1 MIAVRTIFYGF
12 LVLLL
17 TFALPGQGAGHP
29 VGTPLDGYWKGP
41 LKLPGGQLEVIFR
54 LVKLSSGEYFAT
66 LDVPMQKVSRL
77 AVTVT
82 TRADTV
88 VFLSAEADCRFTG
101 RMLANGTQLQGTWQQ
116 PGFKSPLT
124 LVHSALPTVAAGA
137 KVRLT
142 PPYREE
148 NVTLD
153 NQAANARLAG
163 MLTVPAGPGPF
174 PAVVLLSDAGSQD
187 RNGTVGDFGPMGWL
201 ADYLTRRGVAV
212 LRFDDR
218 GVGESSGTAA
228 TTTASLVSDA
238 QAALN
243 FLRSRPEL
251 DQNHV
256 GLIGHGEGGN
266 VALLAA
272 AQLQPP
278 AFVVGLAPYGLPGAE
293 IALHRQE
300 ATLASLRTMPEQLA
314 AAIKRQQ
321 SIIDVIRQTIN
332 NSQAR
337 VIVANILRKDNPV
350 LDEATIQARAT
361 EMVSTSYRSF
371 LSFDP
376 SAGTAPVT
384 CPVLLLYGSADQTLN
399 VDANLAALT
408 KALKTDKAVTTR
420 KLPGVNHLFQ
430 PDPEQWPIVS
440 GQSQPNFSP
449 AAEEAIRAWIMAQVG
464 K

>member
-1 MIAVRTIFYGF
+1 MIIIRNIVCG
-12 LVLLL
+12 LVLFLGSL
-17 TFALPGQGAGHP
+17 VVPRPASAHAAGP
-29 VGTPLDGYWKGP
+29 ALDGYWKGP

-54 LVKLSSGEYFAT
+54 LVKLSSGDYFAT

-88 VFLSAEADCRFTG
+88 VFLSAEANCRFTG
-101 RMLANGTQLQGTWQQ
+101 RLLPGGQQLQGTWQQ

-124 LVHSALPTVAAGA
+124 LAYSALPTVATGA

-153 NQAANARLAG
+153 NQVANARLAG

-174 PAVVLLSDAGSQD
+174 PAVVLLSDTGSQD
-187 RNGTVGDFGPMGWL
+187 RNGTVGDFGPLGWL

-218 GVGESSGTAA
+218 GVGESTGSAASTTAA
-228 TTTASLVSDA
+228 LVSDA
-238 QAALN
+238 QAALS
-243 FLRSRPEL
+243 FLHTRPEL
-251 DQNHV
+251 DQKHV

-272 AQLQPP
+272 AQLQAP
-278 AFVVGLAPYGLPGAE
+278 AFVVALAPYGLPGAE
-293 IALHRQE
+293 IALQRQE
-300 ATLASLRTMPEQLA
+300 IALANFQAVPDQLA
-314 AAIKRQQ
+314 AALKRQQ
-321 SIIDVIRQTIN
+321 SMIDVIRQTIN

-337 VIVANILRKDNPV
+337 TIVANIMRKDNPV
-350 LDEATIQARAT
+350 LDEATVQARAA
-361 EMVSTSYRSF
+361 EMVSASYRSF
-371 LSFDP
+371 LSFEP
-376 SAGTAPVT
+376 TNGIAAVT

-408 KALKTDKAVTTR
+408 KALKTDKAITAR

-440 GQSQPNFSP
+440 GQPQPNFSP
-449 AAEEAIRAWIMAQVG
+449 AAEEAIRLWIVTQVG

>member
-1 MIAVRTIFYGF
+1 MITIRTILYGF
-12 LVLLL
+12 LALLL
-17 TFALPGQGAGHP
+17 SAALPSQGARLP
-29 VGTPLDGYWKGP
+29 AEKPLDGFWKGP

-54 LVKLSSGEYFAT
+54 LVKLSSGDYFAT
-66 LDVPMQKVSRL
+66 LDVPLQKVSRL

-82 TRADTV
+82 THADTV
-88 VFLSAEADCRFTG
+88 IFLSAEADYRFTG
-101 RMLANGTQLQGTWQQ
+101 RLLPDGGQLQGTWQQ
-116 PGFKSPLT
+116 PGFKAPLT
-124 LVHSALPTVAAGA
+124 LVHTALPTIAGAA

-153 NQAANARLAG
+153 NQVANARLAG

-187 RNGTVGDFGPMGWL
+187 RNGTVGEFGPLGWL
-201 ADYLTRRGVAV
+201 ADYLTRRGIAV

-218 GVGESSGTAA
+218 GTGESTGAA
-228 TTTASLVSDA
+228 AITTASLVSDV
-238 QAALN
+238 QAALG
-243 FLRSRPEL
+243 FLHTRPEL
-251 DQNHV
+251 DQRHL

-278 AFVVGLAPYGLPGAE
+278 AFVVGLAPYGLPGGE

-300 ATLASLRTMPEQLA
+300 ATLASLQTMPVQLA

-321 SIIDVIRQTIN
+321 TIIDVIRQTIN

-337 VIVANILRKDNPV
+337 VIVANILRRDNPV
-350 LDEATIQARAT
+350 LDEATVQARAA
-361 EMVSTSYRSF
+361 EMVSSSYRAF

-376 SAGTAPVT
+376 SEGIAPVT
-384 CPVLLLYGSADQTLN
+384 CPVLLLYGSADHTLN

-408 KALKTDKAVTTR
+408 KALKTNKAVTAR

-430 PDPEQWPIVS
+430 PDPDQWPIIS

-449 AAEEAIRAWIMAQVG
+449 AAQEAIRAWIMAQVS

>member
-1 MIAVRTIFYGF
+1 MIPIRPIFYGF
-12 LVLLL
+12 LALLL
-17 TFALPGQGAGHP
+17 VVASPGKGASRP
-29 VGTPLDGYWKGP
+29 ANTPLDGYWKGP

-54 LVKLSSGEYFAT
+54 LVKLSSGDYFAT

-101 RMLANGTQLQGTWQQ
+101 RLLPGGKQLQGTWQQ
-116 PGFKSPLT
+116 PGFKAPLT
-124 LVHSALPTVAAGA
+124 LMYSALPTVAAGT

-153 NQAANARLAG
+153 NQVASARLAG

-187 RNGTVGDFGPMGWL
+187 RNGTVGDFGPLGWL

-218 GVGESSGTAA
+218 GTGESTGTAA

-238 QAALN
+238 QAALS
-243 FLRSRPEL
+243 FLRNRPEL
-251 DQNHV
+251 DQNHL

-300 ATLASLRTMPEQLA
+300 ATLSSLQTMPVQLA

-337 VIVANILRKDNPV
+337 AIVANILRKDNPV

-361 EMVSTSYRSF
+361 EMVSTSYRAF

-376 SAGTAPVT
+376 TSGIVPVT
-384 CPVLLLYGSADQTLN
+384 CPVLLLYGGADQTLN
-399 VDANLAALT
+399 SDANLAALT
-408 KALKTDKAVTTR
+408 RALKTDKTLTAR

-449 AAEEAIRAWIMAQVG
+449 AAEEVIRAWIMAQVG

>member
-12 LVLLL
+12 LVLLVS
-17 TFALPGQGAGHP
+17 FALPGHGAGRP
-29 VGTPLDGYWKGP
+29 AQVPLDGYWKGP

-82 TRADTV
+82 THADTV

-101 RMLANGTQLQGTWQQ
+101 RLLPDGTQLQGTWQQ
-116 PGFKSPLT
+116 PGFKAPLT
-124 LVHSALPTVAAGA
+124 LVHSVLPAAAAGTR
-137 KVRLT
+137 VRLT

-153 NQAANARLAG
+153 NQVANARLAG

-201 ADYLTRRGVAV
+201 ADYLTRRGIAV

-218 GVGESSGTAA
+218 GVGESNGTAA
-228 TTTASLVSDA
+228 TATASLVSDA
-238 QAALN
+238 QAALS
-243 FLRSRPEL
+243 FLRNRPEL
-251 DQNHV
+251 DQRNL

-278 AFVVGLAPYGLPGAE
+278 AFVIGLAPYGLPGAE

-300 ATLASLRTMPEQLA
+300 ATLTSLQTTPGQLA
-314 AAIKRQQ
+314 EATKRQQ
-321 SIIDVIRQTIN
+321 SIIDVIRHTIN

-337 VIVANILRKDNPV
+337 TIVANILRKDNPL
-350 LDEATIQARAT
+350 LDEATIQARAS
-361 EMVSTSYRSF
+361 EMVSSSYRSF

-376 SAGTAPVT
+376 SAGITPVT

-408 KALKTDKAVTTR
+408 KALKTDKAVTAR

-430 PDPEQWPIVS
+430 PDPDQWPIVS

-449 AAEEAIRAWIMAQVG
+449 AAEEAIRAWIMAQVS

>member
-1 MIAVRTIFYGF
+1 MITVRTIFYGF

-17 TFALPGQGAGHP
+17 TFVLPGQGSARP
-29 VGTPLDGYWKGP
+29 AETPLDGYWKGP

-54 LVKLSSGEYFAT
+54 LVKLSSGDYFAT

-101 RMLANGTQLQGTWQQ
+101 RMLADGTQLQGTWQQ

-124 LVHSALPTVAAGA
+124 LMHSALPTVAAGA

-153 NQAANARLAG
+153 NQVANARLAG

-218 GVGESSGTAA
+218 GVGESSGTAG

-251 DQNHV
+251 DQSHV
-256 GLIGHGEGGN
+256 GLVGHGEGGN

-300 ATLASLRTMPEQLA
+300 ATLVSMQTMPGQLA

-321 SIIDVIRQTIN
+321 AIIDVIRQTIN

-337 VIVANILRKDNPV
+337 IIVANNLRKDNPV

-361 EMVSTSYRSF
+361 EMVSTSYRSLLAF
-371 LSFDP
+371 EP
-376 SAGTAPVT
+376 SAGIATVT

-408 KALKTDKAVTTR
+408 KALKTDKAVTAR

-440 GQSQPNFSP
+440 GQPQPNFSP

>member
-1 MIAVRTIFYGF
+1 MITVRTILYGF

-17 TFALPGQGAGHP
+17 TFSLPGHGAARP
-29 VGTPLDGYWKGP
+29 ADAPLDGYWKGP

-54 LVKLSSGEYFAT
+54 LVKLSSGDYFAT

-101 RMLANGTQLQGTWQQ
+101 RLLPDGKQLQGTWQQ
-116 PGFKSPLT
+116 PGFKAPLT
-124 LVHSALPTVAAGA
+124 LAHSALPTVAAGT

-153 NQAANARLAG
+153 NQVAGARLAG

-218 GVGESSGTAA
+218 GVGESTGAA
-228 TTTASLVSDA
+228 AATTASLVSDA
-238 QAALN
+238 QAALS
-243 FLRSRPEL
+243 FLRNRPEL
-251 DQNHV
+251 DQNHL

-300 ATLASLRTMPEQLA
+300 ATLSSLQTMPGQLA

-321 SIIDVIRQTIN
+321 SMIDVIRQTIN

-337 VIVANILRKDNPV
+337 AIVANILRKDNPV

-361 EMVSTSYRSF
+361 EMVSTSYRAF

-376 SAGTAPVT
+376 TSGIAPVT

-399 VDANLAALT
+399 VEANLAALT
-408 KALKTDKAVTTR
+408 KALKTDKTVTAR